1 MADKTAAP
9 IGPGGGKQAQNPQQ
23 SNEGNPS
30 SAGRDEGLN
39 QNKDIIENV
48 RKTIFRIQRKLD
60 KQPDG
65 KSSTKD
71 IRDAIKKLE
80 QILKAKKPKPSP
92 PAEPQ
97 TP

>member
-30 SAGRDEGLN
+30 SIGRDEGLH

-48 RKTIFRIQRKLD
+48 RKIIFRVQRKIE

-80 QILKAKKPKPSP
+80 RILKAKK
-92 PAEPQ
+92 AEPQ
-97 TP
+97 PPEVPA

>member
-1 MADKTAAP
+1 MADKLAAP

-30 SAGRDEGLN
+30 AIGRDEGLN

-48 RKTIFRIQRKLD
+48 RKIIFRIQRKLD

-71 IRDAIKKLE
+71 IKDAIMKLE
-80 QILKAKKPKPSP
+80 RILKAKKPKPAAVAP
-92 PAEPQ
+92 PAEA
-97 TP
+97 

>member
-1 MADKTAAP
+1 MAPTHYATDYVL
-9 IGPGGGKQAQNPQQ
+9 
-23 SNEGNPS
+23 E
-30 SAGRDEGLN
+30 

-80 QILKAKKPKPSP
+80 QILKGK
-92 PAEPQ
+92 
-97 TP
+97 

>member
-1 MADKTAAP
+1 MADKIAAP

-30 SAGRDEGLN
+30 AVGRDEGLN

-48 RKTIFRIQRKLD
+48 RKIIFRIQRKID
-60 KQPDG
+60 KEPDG

-71 IRDAIKKLE
+71 IKDAIKKLE
-80 QILKAKKPKPSP
+80 KILKAKKDK
-92 PAEPQ
+92 PAEPAAQ
-97 TP
+97 AAP